1 MKELQLTHVALLGA
15 RMDLFQR
22 YGVRTRGELP
32 RCCIVPRESGP
43 LADLYPE
50 ERYARIAALLPV
62 WVHNIVTDP
71 EFPQRERL
79 MMALRRFEGELRDHR
94 DDEVV
99 SAVLSAGFR
108 DQTLDP
114 LDLPD
119 ALPMRERCELL
130 MQIDIWLS
138 AYRELENDLVGTLC
152 EAAPELDSWMASA
165 DRSSQARI
173 A

>member
-15 RMDLFQR
+15 RIDLFKR
-22 YGVRTRGELP
+22 YGIRTRGELP
-32 RCCIVPRESGP
+32 RCCIVPRGSGP

-50 ERYARIAALLPV
+50 ERYARLAAQLPV

-71 EFPQRERL
+71 EFPQRGRL

-108 DQTLDP
+108 DQPLDP

-119 ALPMRERCELL
+119 SLPMRQRCELL
-130 MQIDIWLS
+130 MQIETWLS
-138 AYRELENDLVGTLC
+138 AYRELENDLVGILC
-152 EAAPELDSWMASA
+152 EVAPDLDRWMASA